1 MIKRTLSVCLAFVLL
16 LGTLV
21 GCSKNETKDRQ
32 FRPEYTAGDDTGAS
46 VSIRLSTA
54 VF

>member
-21 GCSKNETKDRQ
+21 GCSKNETKTDNSGQ
-32 FRPEYTAGDDTGAS
+32 NTQQETIPELAS
-46 VSIRLSTA
+46 QYAITA